1 MPPRLNSHPI
11 LDRQFAGG
19 KHLNGNHVVCHA
31 NWISWTEFD
40 LIDVLVDHYASTAWL
55 QFDEVLC
62 QLPRLSLS
70 LVTPPSLDKL
80 FGSQPEPF
88 RRETLLTEWTEATV
102 FSLHTYSV
110 DYVGQSQKPTIGLAL
125 SLHTFRSCEI
135 NFNSDAGRG
144 PPPGPKWALV

>member
-31 NWISWTEFD
+31 NWISRTEFD

-55 QFDEVLC
+55 HLDEVLC

-70 LVTPPSLDKL
+70 PVTPPSVDKL
-80 FGSQPEPF
+80 FSSQPEPF
-88 RRETLLTEWTEATV
+88 RKETLLTGWTEAAV

-135 NFNSDAGRG
+135 IFFFFFF
-144 PPPGPKWALV
+144 LVGG